1 MISTESNSIQKT
13 DIKKE
18 EEDETKTLIDR
29 YNTSEDRLTG
39 SEELVRI
46 QFSALPVSV
55 N

>member
-18 EEDETKTLIDR
+18 EDDETKTLIDR

-39 SEELVRI
+39 SEELVRMQLLSI
-46 QFSALPVSV
+46 ASFI
-55 N
+55 